1 MIQTEVHI
9 DIRANQN
16 VLWRGEDTQ
25 GSGVKVLRIR
35 RLGLLLRRQN
45 HDGILLVTF
54 LSPLNILLR
63 MKC

>member
-54 LSPLNILLR
+54 L
-63 MKC
+63 